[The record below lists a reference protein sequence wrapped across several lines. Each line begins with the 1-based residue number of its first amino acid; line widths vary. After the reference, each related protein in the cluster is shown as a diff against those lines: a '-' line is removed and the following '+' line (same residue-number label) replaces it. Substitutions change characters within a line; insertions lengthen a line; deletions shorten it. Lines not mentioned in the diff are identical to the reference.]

1 MAVLMQA
8 SVPGMDDGLAAGIG
22 TAEFL
27 EQLRGFSG
35 YGGFFSQGPVDGGWM
50 VTEVWE
56 SAEAHEKW
64 VEEVIAPSMPAELM
78 STVEI
83 TYTALTQVEIS

>member
-8 SVPGMDDGLAAGIG
+8 RVPGMTDGLAAGIG
-22 TAEFL
+22 TPEFL
-27 EQLRGFSG
+27 EQIREFPGF
-35 YGGFFSQGPVDGGWM
+35 GGFFSQGPVDGGWM

-56 SAEAHEKW
+56 SAEAHERW
-64 VEEVIAPSMPAELM
+64 VQEVISARMPAEVM

-83 TYTALTQVEIS
+83 TVTALTQVEIS